1 MTNYTGY
8 QISQPEGITI
18 GPDGALWF
26 TNAGNNS
33 IGRITTSGSVSA
45 FFNYATTLISGPY
58 GITTGSDGALWFT
71 NDDNSIGRIT
81 TGGLVTRYL
90 EAGLSGPGA
99 ITVGPDSALW
109 FTNGTGVG
117 KFVLADTG
125 GVPGDTPPSITAQ
138 PVNQVVSL
146 GQAATFT
153 AAANAA
159 PSPSVQWQVST
170 DGGSTYTPIA
180 GATSAVYSFTPGLAD
195 SGDLFEAVFSN
206 GIGVPATTSAASLTF
221 GIPPTITSASSTTF
235 TQGFAGT
242 FFVTATGTPDPSL
255 SETGTL
261 PSGVAFSST
270 GGLSGTPTQSGTFPI
285 TITATNGLPPDATQS
300 FTLTVVSP
308 PRIISADHITFVQGV
323 PGSFAVTAGG
333 PPPPTCSLTGA
344 PSWLSIDPVTGTMS
358 GTPPV
363 GSGGTYVF
371 TITATNGVPPDAT
384 QSFTLT
390 VDSPPT
396 ITSADSTAFTQ
407 GQAGTFAVTAS
418 GFPASTFTETGSLPN
433 GVTLA
438 SSGELSGTPTQS
450 GTFPVTITGV
460 NGDGEAIQ
468 SFTLTVTRVF
478 QIWTSTLPNATPGQ
492 PYGPLQLQSTGG
504 GPGSTLQVEESWR
517 PTERSHA
524 HLRRHPVGNSESEPE
539 TPSGRIPPGTSSGHR
554 DIDHDPRYKAGQNP
568 DNGVED
574 LDRAR
579 RVKMPGA

>member
-8 QISQPEGITI
+8 QISQPEGITT

-33 IGRITTSGSVSA
+33 IGRITTSGSLSA

-180 GATSAVYSFTPGLAD
+180 GATSGVYSFTPGLAD

-308 PRIISADHITFVQGV
+308 PRIISADHITFVRGV
-323 PGSFAVTAGG
+323 PGSFAVTAPG
-333 PPPPTCSLTGA
+333 PPSATCSLTGA
-344 PSWLSIDPVTGTMS
+344 PGWLSIDPVTGIMS

-433 GVTLA
+433 GVTLT

-504 GPGSTLQVEESWR
+504 GPGSTLRWR
-517 PTERSHA
+517 KAGALPSGLMLTYAGTLLGTPNPNLR
-524 HLRRHPVGNSESEPE
+524 LRRGEYLPVRVQVTE
-539 TPSGRIPPGTSSGHR
+539 TLITIHGI
-554 DIDHDPRYKAGQNP
+554 
-568 DNGVED
+568 
-574 LDRAR
+574 R
-579 RVKMPGA
+579 RVKTRTTVSKTLTVLVG